1 MKRALLNIRRTPYQ
15 AGLSICVLTVSFFFM
30 YLVSMVIFGSDRILR
45 YFETRPFVIA
55 FFKDSLSEQDVIT
68 IASEVRSKGFVDSV
82 NLVTKDDAL
91 GRYKKTH
98 KDELIN
104 TIVTPELLL
113 SSIEIRAKSLDQ
125 MDDVSDLMKQYGDRI
140 DEIQYPEDVV
150 PIVRQWTTAIRNS
163 GLIIAGAFALVS
175 LITMNSILLLK
186 LVSKKHEIH
195 VMDLLGAS
203 WWYIARPFLIE
214 GIVYGILGSL
224 FAWLIAFGG
233 LMYAT
238 PALLDIFGA
247 IPVLP
252 YPDWFFALQAAVGA
266 GVGLIM
272 GIIAVLLALLRLFR

>member
-1 MKRALLNIRRTPYQ
+1 
-15 AGLSICVLTVSFFFM
+15 
-30 YLVSMVIFGSDRILR
+30 
-45 YFETRPFVIA
+45 
-55 FFKDSLSEQDVIT
+55 
-68 IASEVRSKGFVDSV
+68 
-82 NLVTKDDAL
+82 
-91 GRYKKTH
+91 
-98 KDELIN
+98 
-104 TIVTPELLL
+104 
-113 SSIEIRAKSLDQ
+113 
-125 MDDVSDLMKQYGDRI
+125 
-140 DEIQYPEDVV
+140 
-150 PIVRQWTTAIRNS
+150 
-163 GLIIAGAFALVS
+163 
-175 LITMNSILLLK
+175 MNSILLLK